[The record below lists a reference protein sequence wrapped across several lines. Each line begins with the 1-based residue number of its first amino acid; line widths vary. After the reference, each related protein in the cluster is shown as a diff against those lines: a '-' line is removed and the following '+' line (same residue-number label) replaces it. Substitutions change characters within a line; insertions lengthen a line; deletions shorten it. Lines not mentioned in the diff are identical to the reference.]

1 METRASYLLVG
12 TFVLAFTAGLVVFV
26 IWLAKFQFDTEFA
39 RYDIDFTGSVTGL
52 GLASPVRYS
61 GVRVGEVIDISLR
74 PDHPDQVRVTI
85 EIDAKTPVRADTVA
99 TLEIEGLTGGQY
111 VLLIGKSA
119 TAPQLE
125 AAPGERYPV
134 IASRASTLQQVIE
147 GAPELVQKVDLLLAR
162 ANDLLNAENRTSL
175 SNSLANIDSFTTTLK
190 DHSGE
195 IGTLIQDAGATMENV
210 RDATANLEALAAN
223 LNEDADRLVDRVDT
237 TLVSIDGMAGQ
248 ISRSVGD
255 SAEDARALIGDLRG
269 TAQSLRKTSDEVHAM
284 IAENREPLSDFTATG
299 LTEFTGLLIEMRDL
313 VVALNR
319 VTTELQRDPARFL
332 FGDRQQG
339 YEVRQ

>member
-12 TFVLAFTAGLVVFV
+12 TFVLAFLAGLVVFV

-39 RYDIDFTGSVTGL
+39 RYDVHFKGSVTGL
-52 GLASPVRYS
+52 SLASPVRYS
-61 GVRVGEVIDISLR
+61 GVRIGEVVEISLLPDR
-74 PDHPDQVRVTI
+74 PDEVRVTI
-85 EIDAKTPVRADTVA
+85 ETDAKTPVRADTVA
-99 TLEIEGLTGGQY
+99 TLELEGLTGGLAI
-111 VLLIGKSA
+111 LLIGKSA
-119 TAPQLE
+119 DAPPLE
-125 AAPGERYPV
+125 AAPGQRYPV
-134 IASRASTLQQVIE
+134 IASEASTLQQVIE
-147 GAPELVQKVDLLLAR
+147 GAPELVQKVNLLLAR
-162 ANDLLNAENRTSL
+162 ANDLLNAENRVSL

-190 DHSGE
+190 DHSAD
-195 IGTLIQDAGATMENV
+195 IGALIVNAGATMENV
-210 RDATANLEALAAN
+210 RKTTASLEALAAN
-223 LNEDADRLVDRVDT
+223 LNVNADRLVTRVDT
-237 TLVSIDGMAGQ
+237 TLVSIDGMANG
-248 ISRSVGD
+248 IARAVED
-255 SAEDARALIGDLRG
+255 SAGDARALIGDLRD
-269 TAQSLRKTSDEVHAM
+269 TAQSMRKTSDEVHAL

>member
-12 TFVLAFTAGLVVFV
+12 TFVLTFVAGLVVFV

-39 RYDIDFTGSVTGL
+39 RFDIYFKGSVTGL
-52 GLASPVRYS
+52 SQASPVRYS
-61 GVRVGEVIDISLR
+61 GVRIGEVIDISLLPDR
-74 PDHPDQVRVTI
+74 PDEVRVTI
-85 EIDAKTPVRADTVA
+85 ETDSKAPVRADTVA
-99 TLEIEGLTGGQY
+99 TLELEGLTGGLAI
-111 VLLIGKSA
+111 LLIGK
-119 TAPQLE
+119 APDAPPLE
-125 AAPGERYPV
+125 AAPGQRYPV
-134 IASRASTLQQVIE
+134 IASEASTLQQVIE

-162 ANDLLNAENRTSL
+162 ANDLLKAENRVSI

-190 DHSGE
+190 DHSGD
-195 IGTLIQDAGATMENV
+195 IGALIVDAGATMENV
-210 RDATANLEALAAN
+210 RKATANLEVLAAN
-223 LNEDADRLVDRVDT
+223 LNEDADKLVTRVDT
-237 TLVSIDGMAGQ
+237 TLVSIDGMATG
-248 ISRSVGD
+248 ITRSVED
-255 SAEDARALIGDLRG
+255 SASDARALIGDLRG

>member
-12 TFVLAFTAGLVVFV
+12 TFVLAFAAGLVVFV
-26 IWLAKFQFDTEFA
+26 IWLAKVQFDTEFA
-39 RYDIDFTGSVTGL
+39 RYDVRFKGSVTGL
-52 GLASPVRYS
+52 NVASPVRYS
-61 GVRVGEVIDISLR
+61 GVRVGEVIEISLR
-74 PDHPDQVRVTI
+74 PDHPEEVHVTI
-85 EIDAKTPVRADTVA
+85 EVDSKTPVRSDTVA
-99 TLEIEGLTGGQY
+99 TVEIEGLTGGLY
-111 VLLIGKSA
+111 VLLIGKSPD
-119 TAPQLE
+119 APPLA

-134 IASRASTLQQVIE
+134 ITSEASTLQQVIE

-162 ANDLLNAENRTSL
+162 ANDLLNPENRISL
-175 SNSLANIDSFTTTLK
+175 AHSLANIDTFTTTLK
-190 DHSGE
+190 DHSGD
-195 IGTLIQDAGATMENV
+195 IGTLIQDAGATMANV
-210 RDATANLEALAAN
+210 RRATANLEVLAAN
-223 LNEDADRLVDRVDT
+223 LNKDAAQLATRFDT
-237 TLVSIDGMAGQ
+237 TLVSIDGMANG
-248 ISRSVGD
+248 ITRAVAD
-255 SAEDARALIGDLRG
+255 SAGDARALIGDLRD
-269 TAQSLRKTSDEVHAM
+269 TAQSLRKTSDEVHAV

>member
-12 TFVLAFTAGLVVFV
+12 TFVLAFAAGLLVFV

-39 RYDIDFTGSVTGL
+39 RLDIHFKGSVTGL
-52 GLASPVRYS
+52 NVGSPVRYS
-61 GVRVGEVIDISLR
+61 GVRVGEVIDISLS
-74 PDHPDQVRVTI
+74 PDHPDEVRVTI
-85 EIDAKTPVRADTVA
+85 EIDSITPVRSDTVA
-99 TLEIEGLTGGQY
+99 TLELEGLTGGLY
-111 VLLIGKSA
+111 VLLIGKSPN
-119 TAPQLE
+119 APPLT
-125 AAPGERYPV
+125 AAPGARYPV
-134 IASRASTLQQVIE
+134 IASEASTLQQVIE

-162 ANDLLNAENRTSL
+162 ANDLLNAENRVSI

-190 DHSGE
+190 DHSGD
-195 IGTLIQDAGATMENV
+195 IGDLIQNASATMKNV
-210 RDATANLEALAAN
+210 RKATMNLEALAEN
-223 LNEDADRLVDRVDT
+223 LNQSSTQLVARADT
-237 TLVSIDGMAGQ
+237 TMASIDGMATG
-248 ISRSVGD
+248 ITRAIEESVD
-255 SAEDARALIGDLRG
+255 DAQALISDLRG
-269 TAQSLRKTSDEVHAM
+269 TAQSLSKTSDEVHAL

-319 VTTELQRDPARFL
+319 VTTELQRDPARFF